1 MSRNQTPKG
10 KIVRRF
16 GTNIYGNPK
25 FDRLLAK
32 KPHGPGMH
40 GANQGRRKISE
51 YAKQLIEKQKL
62 KCTYGMGEKPFR
74 VLFQRALRKD
84 GVTGENLMILLEGRL
99 DNVVYRM
106 GMAPTR
112 DAAKQLVTHG
122 HIKVNGRRVNIPS
135 YSVRE
140 GDVVTVKDSN
150 KSQNLVRLNL
160 EEAASRELAEWVF
173 VDKETLAG
181 QVMRLP
187 LREEIPTIA
196 NEQLVVELYSK

>member
-1 MSRNQTPKG
+1 MPKG
-10 KIVRRF
+10 KVVRRF

-32 KPHGPGMH
+32 KPHAPGMH

-62 KCTYGMGEKPFR
+62 KYTYGMGEKQFR
-74 VLFQRALRKD
+74 VLFQRALQKD
-84 GVTGENLMILLEGRL
+84 GVTGETMMIMLESRL
-99 DNVVYRM
+99 DNVIYRM
-106 GMAPTR
+106 GFASTR

-135 YSVRE
+135 YSMRE

-150 KSQNLVRLNL
+150 KSQNLARRNL
-160 EEAASRELAEWVF
+160 EESASRETTDWVF
-173 VDKETLAG
+173 VDKDGLAG